1 MSKGILEKSF
11 TRGFTEKGS
20 FILNKNISTRK
31 VWFNERLEKKTRTKR
46 KRNKEINYRL
56 QNKKQKTSHVVS
68 ALKEK
73 VKTNCQDPLSR
84 RKRWQIYHRLLAWQM
99 VMDNLESPS
108 NGQFTS
114 ANTHQLCRG
123 NCTGLMR
130 ESHWYQAFILFYFF
144 FLLKTDWTI
153 LGRFLFRG
161 VWCFWLGLVSDV
173 SRYSFNVDLF
183 Y

>member
-31 VWFNERLEKKTRTKR
+31 VWFNERLEKKLGP
-46 KRNKEINYRL
+46 NGKE
-56 QNKKQKTSHVVS
+56 KKKPTIDCKKTSHVVS

-130 ESHWYQAFILFYFF
+130 ESHWYQALILFYFF
-144 FLLKTDWTI
+144 FLFKTDWTI
-153 LGRFLFRG
+153 LG
-161 VWCFWLGLVSDV
+161 
-173 SRYSFNVDLF
+173 
-183 Y
+183 

>member
-1 MSKGILEKSF
+1 MRGYLKLKDYFFRKKWLPFSKMYRNEQRYFGKVFHQRLYRTRFVYFKQKHFNEKSMIQ
-11 TRGFTEKGS
+11 RE
-20 FILNKNISTRK
+20 IRK
-31 VWFNERLEKKTRTKR
+31 KKLGPNGKEKKKPTIDCK
-46 KRNKEINYRL
+46 
-56 QNKKQKTSHVVS
+56 KTSHVVS
-68 ALKEK
+68 GLKEK

-130 ESHWYQAFILFYFF
+130 EPHWYQAFILFYFF
-144 FLLKTDWTI
+144 PF
-153 LGRFLFRG
+153 
-161 VWCFWLGLVSDV
+161 
-173 SRYSFNVDLF
+173 
-183 Y
+183 

>member
-31 VWFNERLEKKTRTKR
+31 VWFNERLEEKKLGP
-46 KRNKEINYRL
+46 NGKE
-56 QNKKQKTSHVVS
+56 KKKPTIDCKKTSHVVS

-130 ESHWYQAFILFYFF
+130 EPHWYQAFILFFS
-144 FLLKTDWTI
+144 FLKRI
-153 LGRFLFRG
+153 ERF
-161 VWCFWLGLVSDV
+161 
-173 SRYSFNVDLF
+173 
-183 Y
+183 

>member
-1 MSKGILEKSF
+1 MTSFSKMYRNEQRYFGKVFHQRLYRKRFVYFKQKHFNAKSMIQ
-11 TRGFTEKGS
+11 RE
-20 FILNKNISTRK
+20 IR
-31 VWFNERLEKKTRTKR
+31 KKTRTKR
-46 KRNKEINYRL
+46 KRNKETNYRL
-56 QNKKQKTSHVVS
+56 QKKKSHVVS

-84 RKRWQIYHRLLAWQM
+84 RKRWQIYRRLLAWQM

-130 ESHWYQAFILFYFF
+130 EPHWYQAFILFYFF
-144 FLLKTDWTI
+144 FP
-153 LGRFLFRG
+153 F
-161 VWCFWLGLVSDV
+161 
-173 SRYSFNVDLF
+173 
-183 Y
+183 

>member
-31 VWFNERLEKKTRTKR
+31 VWFNERLEKKNSDQT
-46 KRNKEINYRL
+46 E
-56 QNKKQKTSHVVS
+56 KKKKKPTIDCKKTSHVVS

-84 RKRWQIYHRLLAWQM
+84 RKRWQIYRRLLAWQM

-144 FLLKTDWTI
+144 FLFKTDWTI
-153 LGRFLFRG
+153 LG
-161 VWCFWLGLVSDV
+161 
-173 SRYSFNVDLF
+173 
-183 Y
+183 

>member
-31 VWFNERLEKKTRTKR
+31 VWFNERLEKKKLGP
-46 KRNKEINYRL
+46 NGKE
-56 QNKKQKTSHVVS
+56 KKKPTIDCKKTSHVVS
-68 ALKEK
+68 GLKEK

-114 ANTHQLCRG
+114 VNTHQLCRG

-130 ESHWYQAFILFYFF
+130 EPHWYQAFILFYFF
-144 FLLKTDWTI
+144 PF
-153 LGRFLFRG
+153 
-161 VWCFWLGLVSDV
+161 
-173 SRYSFNVDLF
+173 
-183 Y
+183 